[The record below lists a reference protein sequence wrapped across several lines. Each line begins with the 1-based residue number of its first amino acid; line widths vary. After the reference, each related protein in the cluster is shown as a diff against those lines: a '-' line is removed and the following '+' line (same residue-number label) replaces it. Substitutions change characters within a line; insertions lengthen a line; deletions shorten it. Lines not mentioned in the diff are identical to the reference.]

1 MLDLVLKQKI
11 AILYRDTI
19 NILDQRQKITI
30 LYNDTIN
37 ILDLDLRLR

>member
-1 MLDLVLKQKI
+1 
-11 AILYRDTI
+11 LYRDTI

-30 LYNDTIN
+30 LYNDTTN

>member
-1 MLDLVLKQKI
+1 
-11 AILYRDTI
+11 LYRDTI

-30 LYNDTIN
+30 LYNDTID

>member
-1 MLDLVLKQKI
+1 
-11 AILYRDTI
+11 LYCDTI

>member
-1 MLDLVLKQKI
+1 
-11 AILYRDTI
+11 LYRDTI